1 MANDLLTPPEAET
14 ASPTAEQTGGASRP
28 TRETGHELD
37 SFQVDRFKEKPI
49 WAELFENV
57 HDALFPPKLPPLE
70 LTSTPIPVADPM
82 AVKRNPTSVAISVAF
97 NVGIV
102 LLLLY
107 GLRGEINKVLPP
119 KLQLTDA
126 ELNIKPWQPLTPKR
140 GDMGGGGGGG
150 NHDIVPAIKGHLP
163 KIEKNPILQPTPI
176 KVQDPKIAMEP
187 AINVQTN
194 IKLPDN
200 PNLPNIGVSQSPNV
214 TLLSSGSGSGAGMGT
229 GKNGGLGGGNGNGF
243 GPGTGGNVGGGLYR
257 VGDGVSAP
265 KPIFQP
271 EAEFSDEAR
280 RAKYEGTVIVSLIVD
295 AQGNPQ
301 NVHVVRAL
309 GMGLDEKA
317 LEAVRQYKFKPAI
330 EKASGRAVPVPI
342 QVVVSFRLY

>member
-1 MANDLLTPPEAET
+1 MANDLLNPPEAET
-14 ASPTAEQTGGASRP
+14 ASPNASQNGGFSRP
-28 TRETGHELD
+28 PLDTRHELD
-37 SFQVDRFKEKPI
+37 SFTGDAFKEKPI

-57 HDALFPPKLPPLE
+57 HDLFFPPKLPPLE
-70 LTSTPIPVADPM
+70 LTSKPIPVVDPM
-82 AVKRNPTSVAISVAF
+82 AVKRNPASFAISL
-97 NVGIV
+97 GINLAVMV
-102 LLLLY
+102 LLLWGFRKQL
-107 GLRGEINKVLPP
+107 NSVLPP

-126 ELNIKPWQPLTPKR
+126 ELNIKPYVPTTPKS
-140 GDMGGGGGGG
+140 GKMGGGGGGG
-150 NHDIVPAIKGHLP
+150 NHEITPPNKGHLP
-163 KIEKNPILQPTPI
+163 KIEKNPIVPPTPLRVD
-176 KVQDPKIAMEP
+176 KPKIAMES

-200 PNLPNIGVSQSPNV
+200 PNLPMIGVSQSPNV
-214 TLLSSGSGSGAGMGT
+214 SLASTGPGSGAGMGT
-229 GKNGGLGGGNGNGF
+229 GKNGGLGSGTGNGY

-265 KPIFQP
+265 RAIFQP

-301 NVHVVRAL
+301 NVHIVRAL

-317 LEAVRQYKFKPAI
+317 LEAVRQYKFKPAM
-330 EKASGRAVPVPI
+330 ERASGKAVPVPI